1 MGTSTAY
8 GGPNGRTPLV
18 PSWLGSGD
26 GGASPP
32 DTKNPDPATPA
43 PGPLTPPDRP
53 ALPPISDPRRFTEAR
68 TNFTRYAKSGGSDRA
83 GLGRAISRYVS
94 AASGGARQATQRM
107 GSSRGA
113 GARLLSFLSNA
124 QASGVR
130 EALKELNLESLAGKP
145 IGEVFL
151 GLVDYICPGAGTV
164 DEGIAR
170 EAFLE
175 TIIDLTELGVTDLDE
190 LTTEQMET
198 VFELYATHAIE
209 ARICNDIG
217 TKIITM
223 PSSAQAA
230 LHVQEQLR
238 DFIRGAVS
246 DALTAARTHTPTLSP
261 GIIQTFVDTV
271 YETSFEILQTMG
283 DAEADQ

>member
-26 GGASPP
+26 GVAPPPP
-32 DTKNPDPATPA
+32 DPSNPDPATP
-43 PGPLTPPDRP
+43 PPDRP
-53 ALPPISDPRRFTEAR
+53 ALPPIADPRRFTEAR

-83 GLGRAISRYVS
+83 GLGRAMSRYVS
-94 AASGGARQATQRM
+94 DASGGARQAAQRM
-107 GSSRGA
+107 GASRGA
-113 GARLLSFLSNA
+113 GARLLNFLTNV
-124 QASGVR
+124 QEKGFQ
-130 EALKELNLESLAGKP
+130 EALRNLDLESLAGKP
-145 IGEVFL
+145 INEVFL
-151 GLVDYICPGAGTV
+151 GLVDHICPGAGTV

-175 TIIDLTELGVTDLDE
+175 TIIELTEIGVTDLDG
-190 LTTEQMET
+190 LTPEQMQT
-198 VFELYATHAIE
+198 VFEIYATHAIE

-223 PSSAQAA
+223 PANAQAA

-238 DFIRGAVS
+238 EFIRGAVS
-246 DALTAARTHTPTLSP
+246 DALTIARADAPTLRT
-261 GIIQTFVDTV
+261 GIIQSFVDSV
-271 YETSFEILQTMG
+271 YETAFEILQSMG
-283 DAEADQ
+283 DAEGDL